1 MQELNNILLEL
12 RNQATKP
19 LAIHVDGTLTYV
31 VYGSQTFYGGGVNI
45 TGYPIL
51 RVSAPDANSTIL
63 DNGLLLESDRN
74 GIDLKNDYANFL
86 LLMVGVSF
94 G

>member
-1 MQELNNILLEL
+1 MQELSNILTEL
-12 RNQATKP
+12 RIQAVKP
-19 LAIHVDGTLTYV
+19 LAIHADGTLTYV
-31 VYGSQTFYGGGVNI
+31 VYGCQTFSGAGASV

-63 DNGLLLESDRN
+63 DNGLLLESDRGTVN
-74 GIDLKNDYANFL
+74 LKTDYADFL
-86 LLMVGVSF
+86 LLMAGVSF

>member
-1 MQELNNILLEL
+1 MQELSNILSEL

-31 VYGSQTFYGGGVNI
+31 VYGAQTFAGAGQSI

-63 DNGLLLESDRN
+63 DNGLLFESDR
-74 GIDLKNDYANFL
+74 GTVDLKNDYANFL
-86 LLMVGVSF
+86 LLVAGVNF

>member
-1 MQELNNILLEL
+1 MQELSNILTEL

-19 LAIHVDGTLTYV
+19 LAIHIDGTLTYV
-31 VYGSQTFYGGGVNI
+31 VYGSQTFSGAGVSI

-51 RVSAPDANSTIL
+51 RISTPDANSTIL

-74 GIDLKNDYANFL
+74 GVDLKNDYVNFL
-86 LLMVGVSF
+86 LLMIGVSF